1 MQYQI
6 DLQNEIGTTA
16 NRTTYP
22 NLRLLSLAGDEGRQF
37 FATKP
42 LLPQSEP
49 NRKSPFFEIIGLCRA

>member
-6 DLQNEIGTTA
+6 DLKNEIRTPA

-22 NLRLLSLAGDEGRQF
+22 NLSLLSLAGDAGRQF

-49 NRKSPFFEIIGLCRA
+49 DRKSPFFEIIFRAM